1 MLTRRGVTV
10 SVAGL
15 AMWFVARLI
24 GSSGLEIV
32 GIGLGVLPLAAWGS
46 LHFLRQRVVVRRR
59 LTDARVSPGTR
70 LTVDLEVENRA
81 ASPSPFL
88 LLEDRLPP
96 ALGRP
101 ARLVVAGVAGRSI
114 QRVSY
119 TLLPQARGRFG
130 IGPLTI
136 DVGDPFGLTRR
147 RAQLADRDEL
157 LVTPE
162 IEDLSRPPDAA
173 TAANVGTARAR
184 QLLRTGEEYY
194 TMRAYQQGDDLRRI
208 HWPSVARTG
217 ALMIRQ
223 DEASRRAGGLVFLDN
238 REAALGQS
246 HSASFERAVSC
257 AASVGLLLFRN
268 GFTVRLATSE
278 HPAALQTEEKFL
290 DALAGVGHGRAPS
303 LATSLAHL
311 RAAAS
316 SEMSLVLVA
325 APPASQELA
334 SLVRAGTGFGP
345 KLAIFVHPVDP
356 ATAPPS
362 RKVQLEAR
370 ATQASLTLARAG
382 WDCIVLS
389 PTTRLLERWHAPRER
404 PLASNA

>member
-1 MLTRRGVTV
+1 MFTRRGVTL
-10 SVAGL
+10 SVTGL
-15 AMWFVARLI
+15 AMWLVARLI
-24 GSSGLEIV
+24 GSPGLEVV
-32 GIGLGVLPLAAWGS
+32 GIGLGVLPFVAWAS
-46 LHFLRQRVVVRRR
+46 LHFVRQRVVVRRR
-59 LTDARVSPGTR
+59 LTDARVPPGTR
-70 LTVDLEVENRA
+70 ISVELEVENRA
-81 ASPSPFL
+81 TSPSPFL

-101 ARLVVAGVAGRSI
+101 ARLVVAGVAGRST

-119 TLLPQARGRFG
+119 TLLPQARGRYG

-147 RAQLADRDEL
+147 RAILADRDEL

-173 TAANVGTARAR
+173 TAANVGTVRAR

-246 HSASFERAVSC
+246 HGASFERAVSA

-268 GFTVRLATSE
+268 GFTVQLATSE
-278 HPAALQTEEKFL
+278 HPAALQTEERFL

-345 KLAIFVHPVDP
+345 KLAILVHPVDP
-356 ATAPPS
+356 ATAPPN

-370 ATQASLTLARAG
+370 ATQASLTLARGG

-389 PTTRLLERWHAPRER
+389 PTTRLLERWHVPRER